1 VRSLLLLM
9 LTAAMG
15 FTQARDPAPPRRPAQ
30 KKAAATAPD
39 KWPIERLAVE
49 GNRGY
54 TREQVLAVAGLKV
67 GQLAGKPEFDAAR
80 DRLVASGAFET
91 VSYRFVPDPNGQGYA
106 ATFQITEANPM
117 LPVRFEEL
125 GVPDGEIE
133 AALHARDPLFSTA
146 HLPATQAVLD
156 RYVAWIQQFLAGKA
170 ITETIA
176 GRVTA
181 TAPDQFAIVFRPARN
196 LPAVAL
202 VTFEGNQ
209 VIPQGPLREA
219 VSGVAVGMLYTE
231 GEFRSVLNTS
241 VVPLYE
247 RRGRIRVAF
256 PKIRT
261 EPAGDVQGINVFVAV
276 DEGQSYD
283 LGNVEIAG
291 PAPVSPTELLKA
303 GDFKTGDLANFDRV
317 NEGLDRI
324 RKAVRRA
331 GYMDARVSSSRRID
345 DQKKTVDVTV
355 SVDAGS
361 QFAMGKLNIVGL
373 DLDSEAEMR
382 RIWTMSLGKPF
393 NPDYPDFFLS
403 KVREAGLFD
412 NLGSTEAEIQVNSQA
427 RTADVT
433 LRFTG
438 AGEEQRLSRRKQP

>member
-1 VRSLLLLM
+1 
-9 LTAAMG
+9 
-15 FTQARDPAPPRRPAQ
+15 
-30 KKAAATAPD
+30 
-39 KWPIERLAVE
+39 
-49 GNRGY
+49 
-54 TREQVLAVAGLKV
+54 
-67 GQLAGKPEFDAAR
+67 
-80 DRLVASGAFET
+80 
-91 VSYRFVPDPNGQGYA
+91 
-106 ATFQITEANPM
+106 
-117 LPVRFEEL
+117 
-125 GVPDGEIE
+125 
-133 AALHARDPLFSTA
+133 
-146 HLPATQAVLD
+146 
-156 RYVAWIQQFLAGKA
+156 
-170 ITETIA
+170 
-176 GRVTA
+176 
-181 TAPDQFAIVFRPARN
+181 
-196 LPAVAL
+196 
-202 VTFEGNQ
+202 
-209 VIPQGPLREA
+209 
-219 VSGVAVGMLYTE
+219 MLYTE
-231 GEFRSVLNTS
+231 EEFRSVLNTS

-247 RRGRIRVAF
+247 RRGRIHVAF

-261 EPAGDVQGINVFVAV
+261 EPARDVQGINVFVTVA
-276 DEGQSYD
+276 EGQSYD
-283 LGNVEIAG
+283 LGKVEIAG
-291 PAPVSPTELLKA
+291 PVPVSPTELLKA

-433 LRFTG
+433 LRFRG
-438 AGEEQRLSRRKQP
+438 AGEEQRPPRRKQP